1 MFESID
7 HSAKSDKNSLPDQEE
22 KKNIN
27 LLPENLR
34 LEEIDKL
41 KIKQLKKDVAFSYP
55 KDKKYKQPLLT
66 KLVNAFK
73 SKFARPVKSP
83 VILPA
88 KKIIHPGAAKKHITD
103 IPNNK
108 EQTIAMANLKD
119 QKAGSTKIEAE
130 FDVNL
135 LPRREHILTDKQMIF
150 SYLLIII
157 IGFLAVISP
166 YVFYHT
172 KASQYQKDIALLAE
186 QNRQIKEQAQD
197 LQNKMK
203 DYSGLSTKLN
213 KLLALFNQHIYWS
226 QFFPTLEKHTVAN
239 LYFTSLDADDEYHIN
254 LQATA
259 LTLRAIAEQ
268 LVVFKNNADYGQVEL
283 KNININKKDEA
294 SNETSSVEAAF
305 SFELNENVIY

>member
-1 MFESID
+1 
-7 HSAKSDKNSLPDQEE
+7 
-22 KKNIN
+22 
-27 LLPENLR
+27 
-34 LEEIDKL
+34 
-41 KIKQLKKDVAFSYP
+41 
-55 KDKKYKQPLLT
+55 
-66 KLVNAFK
+66 
-73 SKFARPVKSP
+73 
-83 VILPA
+83 
-88 KKIIHPGAAKKHITD
+88 
-103 IPNNK
+103 
-108 EQTIAMANLKD
+108 
-119 QKAGSTKIEAE
+119 
-130 FDVNL
+130 
-135 LPRREHILTDKQMIF
+135 MIF

-166 YVFYHT
+166 YIFYQT
-172 KASQYQKDIALLAE
+172 KASQYQKDIVLLTE

>member
-34 LEEIDKL
+34 LKEIDKL
-41 KIKQLKKDVAFSYP
+41 KIKQLKKDVDFSYP
-55 KDKKYKQPLLT
+55 RDEKHKQPLLT

-73 SKFARPVKSP
+73 SKFAWPVKSP
-83 VILPA
+83 AILSL
-88 KKIIHPGAAKKHITD
+88 KKTVHPGAAKKHITH
-103 IPNNK
+103 IPHDK
-108 EQTIAMANLKD
+108 DQTIVMANLKD
-119 QKAGSTKIEAE
+119 QKADSPKIEAE

-135 LPRREHILTDKQMIF
+135 LPRREHPLTDKQMIF

-166 YVFYHT
+166 YIFYQT
-172 KASQYQKDIALLAE
+172 KASQYQKDIVLLTE
-186 QNRQIKEQAQD
+186 QNRQIKEQAQE
-197 LQNKMK
+197 LQDKIK
-203 DYSGLSTKLN
+203 DYGGLSTKIN
-213 KLLALFNQHIYWS
+213 KLLALFNGHVYWS

-239 LYFTSLDADDEYHIN
+239 LYFTSLDGDDKYHIS

-268 LVVFKNNADYGQVEL
+268 LVVFKNNVDYGQVVL
-283 KNININKKDEA
+283 QNININKKDET
-294 SNETSSVEAAF
+294 SNKVSSVEAAF

>member
-7 HSAKSDKNSLPDQEE
+7 HLAKPDKNSLPDKEE

-34 LEEIDKL
+34 LKEIDKL
-41 KIKQLKKDVAFSYP
+41 KIKQLKKDADFSYP
-55 KDKKYKQPLLT
+55 KDEKHKQPLLT
-66 KLVNAFK
+66 KLVNIFK

-83 VILPA
+83 AIPPV

-103 IPNNK
+103 IPHDKNQII
-108 EQTIAMANLKD
+108 ELANLKN
-119 QKAGSTKIEAE
+119 QKTDSPKIEAE

-135 LPRREHILTDKQMIF
+135 LPRREHFLTDKQMIF

-157 IGFLAVISP
+157 IGFLVVVSP
-166 YVFYHT
+166 YIFYHT
-172 KASQYQKDIALLAE
+172 KDSQYQKDIALLTE
-186 QNRQIKEQAQD
+186 QNRQIKEQAQA
-197 LQNKMK
+197 LQDKIK
-203 DYSGLSTKLN
+203 DYGGLSTKIN
-213 KLLALFNQHIYWS
+213 KLLVLFNHHVYWS

-239 LYFTSLDADDEYHIN
+239 LYFTSLDVDDEYHIN

-268 LVVFKNNADYGQVEL
+268 LVVFKNNVDYGQAAL
-283 KNININKKDEA
+283 KNININKDEA

-305 SFELNENVIY
+305 SFELNKNVIY